1 LDCLIHCPICHGSDT
16 ADEYPNAR
24 GPASA
29 CPLVRC
35 NGCGLVFQKYA
46 RSDAAVDEAHS
57 TAYGEPTRR
66 FAGPVE
72 AAVRRLRLARV
83 RAAERLM
90 PPGGSVLDIGCGR
103 AVFLRLLKE
112 RGYTVRGTE
121 YSEATARNADPAVP
135 VDVGDV
141 EPGRYADGS
150 FDLVSVWHVL
160 EHLRRP
166 DVALQA
172 CQQALR
178 PGGALMIAVP
188 NYASIQARLG
198 GEQWFHLDL
207 PRHIYHFTPD
217 TLHRLLE
224 ETGFEIERSRTGQWE
239 MDPFGLLQTV
249 LNRTGLRHN
258 GLYDTLR
265 NSEEDKRDL
274 SPLFR
279 ASMLALLAI
288 GLPPAAAASG
298 LFRLLGRAGTLII
311 VARRPNETRAMDGR
325 QRE

>member
-1 LDCLIHCPICHGSDT
+1 
-16 ADEYPNAR
+16 
-24 GPASA
+24 
-29 CPLVRC
+29 VRC
-35 NGCGLVFQKYA
+35 SGCGLVFQKYA
-46 RSDAAVDEAHS
+46 RSDDAVDEAHR

-72 AAVRRLRLARV
+72 AVVRRLRLARV

-90 PPGGSVLDIGCGR
+90 PRGGNVLDIGCGR
-103 AVFLRLLKE
+103 GVFLRLLKE
-112 RGYTVRGTE
+112 RGYSVRGTE
-121 YSEATARNADPAVP
+121 YSEATARNADPEIP

-141 EPGRYADGS
+141 EPGRYPDDS

-160 EHLRRP
+160 EHMRHP
-166 DVALQA
+166 DVVLQA
-172 CQQALR
+172 CFRALK

-198 GEQWFHLDL
+198 GEHWFHLDL
-207 PRHIYHFTPD
+207 PRHIYQFTPL

-224 ETGFEIERSRTGQWE
+224 ENGFEIERSRTGQWE

-265 NSEEDKRDL
+265 NNEEDKRDL
-274 SPLFR
+274 SRLFR
-279 ASMLALLAI
+279 AGMLALLPI
-288 GLPPAAAASG
+288 GLPVAAASSG

-311 VARRPNETRAMDGR
+311 LARKPRSAPNGR